1 MMYNKIRYIS
11 GSPVEY
17 GYLITGNGE
26 PVLTDLDG
34 NILSLNECGYVCIT
48 VEVPTWAN
56 NI

>member
-1 MMYNKIRYIS
+1 MLYNRIRYYS

-34 NILSLNECGYVCIT
+34 NVLLLNECVYECIAIET
-48 VEVPTWAN
+48 PPWAK
-56 NI
+56 

>member
-1 MMYNKIRYIS
+1 MYNKIRYIS